1 VVEHFRRMRR
11 GPAIAALA
19 ALFAV
24 AMVLAACG
32 GGDNGGGA
40 SSSGSGAT
48 AQAAKPVTLNV
59 GVIPIAD
66 VAPLYLG
73 IKKGFFRAQNLT
85 IKPKLAEGGA
95 AITPAVLSGN
105 FQIGFSNTISLLI
118 AASKGLPVQV
128 ISQGV
133 LGGKDKSE
141 AWADLL
147 VAKNGP
153 IRTAKD
159 LEGKTIAV
167 NTLKNICEVTIKA
180 SLAKQGVD
188 INTLKFLEVPFPD
201 MNAALDAKRVDGA
214 CVVEPF
220 VSQGKAG
227 KARGIDPFY
236 VNTAP
241 DLTVATYFSSRQ
253 YAEKN
258 PEVVDRFVTAI
269 NKSLDYA
276 QSHPDETRAVLTD
289 YTPIPAAA
297 AKQIKLPIWRSDITI
312 DTVRRLSQLSKQYGL
327 IDKEPDL
334 STLIRAQG

>member
-1 VVEHFRRMRR
+1 VAEHSRWNARR
-11 GPAIAALA
+11 PASAVLTALV
-19 ALFAV
+19 AV
-24 AMVLAACG
+24 ALVLAACG
-32 GGDNGGGA
+32 GGDNGGGG
-40 SSSGSGAT
+40 GSTEAG
-48 AQAAKPVTLNV
+48 KPTTLNV

-73 IKKGFFRAQNLT
+73 IKKGFFAQQKLT
-85 IKPKLAEGGA
+85 IKPKPAEGGA
-95 AITPAVLSGN
+95 AITPAVLSGDD
-105 FQIGFSNTISLLI
+105 QIGFSNTISLLI
-118 AASKGLPVQV
+118 AASKGLPVQI

-133 LGGKDKSE
+133 LAGTDPSK

-147 VAKNGP
+147 VLKGGP
-153 IRTAKD
+153 IKTPKD

-180 SLAKQGVD
+180 SLEKQGVD
-188 INTLKFLEVPFPD
+188 VSTLKFLEVPFPD

-236 VNTAP
+236 IKTAP
-241 DLTVATYFSSRQ
+241 DLTVATYFTSRR
-253 YAEKN
+253 YAEQN
-258 PEVVDRFVTAI
+258 PDVVDRFVRAM

-276 QSHPDETRAVLTD
+276 QSHPDEVRAVLVT
-289 YTPIPAAA
+289 YTPIPKAAA
-297 AKQIKLPIWRSDITI
+297 QAIKLPVWRPDLNTGTI
-312 DTVRRLSQLSKQYGL
+312 RLLSRLSKKYGL

-334 STLIRAQG
+334 KTLIRSQG